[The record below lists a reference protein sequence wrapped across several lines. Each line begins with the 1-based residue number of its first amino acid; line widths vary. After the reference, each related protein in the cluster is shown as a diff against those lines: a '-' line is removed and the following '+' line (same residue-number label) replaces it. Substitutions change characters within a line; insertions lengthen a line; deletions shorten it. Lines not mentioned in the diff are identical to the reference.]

1 LAFLVYS
8 KEQWKGGNRGN
19 ERGNEHN
26 AKDTNETAVELLR
39 SSVEAIFFFLRVC
52 SRRKGFSK
60 DGECQENGLYARS
73 ALYGRSTLVYWIKF
87 ACRALR
93 DFGARQ
99 MWSDEIAWVSERL
112 WPKPRSMT
120 SMQAHER
127 LEYDVCF

>member
-1 LAFLVYS
+1 M
-8 KEQWKGGNRGN
+8 
-19 ERGNEHN
+19 
-26 AKDTNETAVELLR
+26 
-39 SSVEAIFFFLRVC
+39 C

-127 LEYDVCF
+127 LEYDVFLGVMRINPA